1 MTDCLK
7 KKSSACHYSFS
18 HEAYKSFAG
27 FLRVI
32 FIDKLLQYT
41 LKDLSRDPW

>member
-18 HEAYKSFAG
+18 HEAYKSLAG

-32 FIDKLLQYT
+32 FIDKLRQYT
-41 LKDLSRDPW
+41 LKDRSRDPW